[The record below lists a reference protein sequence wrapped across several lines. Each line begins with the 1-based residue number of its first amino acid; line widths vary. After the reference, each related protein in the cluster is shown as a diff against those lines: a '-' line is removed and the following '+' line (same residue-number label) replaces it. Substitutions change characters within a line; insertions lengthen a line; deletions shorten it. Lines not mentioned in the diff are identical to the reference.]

1 MKWSSIAPNFILI
14 LFILLGV
21 IFMSPILAIS
31 FGIIYSYI
39 YINNAQAISAK
50 ISTIPLQ
57 IGIVLLGFTISLD
70 TLIPIFDVYAKWVIY
85 FIVFSF
91 ISSFFLGKL
100 LGLDMKLNILVA
112 SGLSICGATAIS
124 IVGPIIKANNK
135 YIFMSLGILFLFN
148 TLAIMLF
155 PLMGKFL
162 EMSYY
167 EFGVFSALTIH
178 DTGSVVGSAL
188 AFSNQSIEVAVSI
201 KILRTLGLIPL
212 IILLNYKFNS
222 NQKTFTFP
230 RFIIYFFV
238 ALAISNMFD
247 LTYLFIEYSKIL
259 SKIFIIIGIFF
270 IGLQTSKIEFK
281 DLSLRPLLLGLII
294 WIVVMP
300 MAYLVSVS

>member
-1 MKWSSIAPNFILI
+1 MRWLSIAPNFIFI
-14 LFILLGV
+14 LFILLGTV
-21 IFMSPILAIS
+21 FMSPIMAIS
-31 FGIIYSYI
+31 LGIIYSHI
-39 YINNAQAISAK
+39 YLNNAQAISAK
-50 ISTIPLQ
+50 VSTIPLQ
-57 IGIVLLGFTISLD
+57 IGIVLLGFTISID
-70 TLIPIFDVYAKWVIY
+70 TLIPIFDLYANWVIY

-100 LGLDMKLNILVA
+100 LGLDIKLNILIA

-135 YIFMSLGILFLFN
+135 FIFISLAILFLFN
-148 TLAIMLF
+148 ALAIMLF

-162 EMSYY
+162 EMSNY
-167 EFGVFSALTIH
+167 EFGVFSALAIH

-201 KILRTLGLIPL
+201 KILRTLGLMPL
-212 IILLNYKFNS
+212 IILLNYKFSS

-230 RFIIYFFV
+230 MFIVYFF
-238 ALAISNMFD
+238 AAFAISNIFE
-247 LTYLFIEYSKIL
+247 LNSLFIEYSKIL

>member
-1 MKWSSIAPNFILI
+1 MRWLSIAPNFIFI
-14 LFILLGV
+14 LFILLGTV
-21 IFMSPILAIS
+21 FMSPIMAIS
-31 FGIIYSYI
+31 LGIIYSHI
-39 YINNAQAISAK
+39 YLNNAQAISAK
-50 ISTIPLQ
+50 VSTIPLQ
-57 IGIVLLGFTISLD
+57 IGIVLLGFTISID
-70 TLIPIFDVYAKWVIY
+70 TLIHIFDLYANWVIY

-100 LGLDMKLNILVA
+100 LGLDIKLNILIA

-135 YIFMSLGILFLFN
+135 FIFISLAILFLFN
-148 TLAIMLF
+148 ALAIMLF

-162 EMSYY
+162 EMSNY
-167 EFGVFSALTIH
+167 EFGVFSALAIH

-212 IILLNYKFNS
+212 IILLNYKFSS

-230 RFIIYFFV
+230 MFIVYFFV
-238 ALAISNMFD
+238 AFAISNIFE
-247 LTYLFIEYSKIL
+247 LNSLFIEYSKIL